1 MRQRDIMRRFYR
13 EHRGNAEQT
22 IRAYAD
28 AERRG
33 DVRRAS
39 NAYNID
45 ALTYARLLFAD
56 GLRRGWL
63 RAGKPPRD

>member
-1 MRQRDIMRRFYR
+1 MRRLYR
-13 EHRGNAEQT
+13 EHRGNPEPT
-22 IRAYAD
+22 IRAFAD

-33 DVRRAS
+33 DVRRSS

-45 ALTYARLLFAD
+45 AMAYARMLLAD

-63 RAGKPPRD
+63 KR

>member
-1 MRQRDIMRRFYR
+1 MRRLYR
-13 EHRGNAEQT
+13 DHRGNPEST
-22 IRAYAD
+22 IRAFAD

-33 DVRRAS
+33 DVRRSS

-45 ALTYARLLFAD
+45 ALTYARMLFAD

-63 RAGKPPRD
+63 KR

>member
-1 MRQRDIMRRFYR
+1 MRRFYR
-13 EHRGNAEQT
+13 EHGGDAEET
-22 IRAYAD
+22 IRAFAD

-33 DVRRAS
+33 EVRRAS

-63 RAGKPPRD
+63 KR